1 MEKRR
6 RLGRGLEDISHYFIS
21 PEPDQ
26 EDSPPSAVGEKSACR
41 VISIVDLFDPYRGA
55 LLASRIGLD
64 LCKKGIKTFLVDADH
79 RFPSIA
85 FMFGLSFPG
94 YSFRHY
100 LSSDMIYT
108 GPSGIKILAPRFFLK
123 DISRE
128 EIMDVSLMFESL
140 ISLERETDIILLKQ
154 YEDKI
159 RSYIEGAIFL
169 VPGIPVSTVMA
180 YRKMKS
186 FIAGIDGKEIGIVVT
201 DAINETV
208 AVKTFERICGCLERY
223 CGVKPYF
230 FGYLSET
237 STYSVSSIVSH
248 ISGTRLDGNT
258 VTSGGRLFFEKL
270 RYLIREDS
278 LTGEEMAALLG

>member
-21 PEPDQ
+21 SNLNK
-26 EDSPPSAVGEKSACR
+26 EDSPSPAAGGKSACR

-55 LLASRIGLD
+55 LLTSRIGLE
-64 LCKKGIKTFLVDADH
+64 LCKRGIRTFLVDGDS

-100 LSSDMIYT
+100 LSDEIIYT
-108 GPSGIKILAPRFFLK
+108 GPSGIKILAPRFSLK
-123 DISRE
+123 DITRE
-128 EIMDVSLMFESL
+128 EILDVSLMLESL

-159 RSYIEGAIFL
+159 RLHIEGAIFL
-169 VPGIPVSTVMA
+169 VPAIPAGTVMA

-186 FIAGIDGKEIGIVVT
+186 FIAGMDGKGIGIIIT

-208 AVKTFERICGCLERY
+208 AMKAFERICKCLERY
-223 CGVKPYF
+223 CGVKPCYF
-230 FGYLSET
+230 SHLSEA
-237 STYSVSSIVSH
+237 STYAVASIVSH
-248 ISGTRLDGNT
+248 ISGTRLNDHT
-258 VTSGGRLFFEKL
+258 VTSRGRPFFEKL
-270 RYLIREDS
+270 RYLIGEDI
-278 LTGEEMAALLG
+278 LTGEEMASLLG

>member
-21 PEPDQ
+21 PEPDK
-26 EDSPPSAVGEKSACR
+26 ETSPYPAAGGKPACR

-55 LLASRIGLD
+55 LLTSRIGLE
-64 LCKKGIKTFLVDADH
+64 LCKRGVRTFLLDGDN

-100 LSSDMIYT
+100 LSDDMIYT
-108 GPSGIKILAPRFFLK
+108 GPFGIKILAPRFSLR

-159 RSYIEGAIFL
+159 RLYIEGAIFL
-169 VPGIPVSTVMA
+169 VPAIPASTVMA

-186 FIAGIDGKEIGIVVT
+186 FIAGLDGKGIGIIIT
-201 DAINETV
+201 DAVNETV
-208 AVKTFERICGCLERY
+208 AVKAFDRICRCLERY
-223 CGVKPYF
+223 CGVKPCF

-237 STYSVSSIVSH
+237 STYSISSIVSH
-248 ISGTRLDGNT
+248 ISRTRLNDHT
-258 VTSGGRLFFEKL
+258 VTSVGRPFFEKL
-270 RYLIREDS
+270 RYLIGEDS
-278 LTGEEMAALLG
+278 LTGEEMASLLG